1 MKSSFKDS
9 KKLCPQIW
17 ELVINSFSYM
27 VAGMPTFISTIFP
40 HDDGEGADNLLG
52 HWSRHG
58 STVGGSVGVLPQVV
72 DDFLCGTC
80 MCVCVC
86 VIINKSYASVIL

>member
-1 MKSSFKDS
+1 MKWRAHS
-9 KKLCPQIW
+9 KIPRNFVLRSG
-17 ELVINSFSYM
+17 LDFINSFSYM
-27 VAGMPTFISTIFP
+27 LAGMPTFISTIFP

-86 VIINKSYASVIL
+86 RSASCL